1 MTASR
6 VDPIKPWG
14 QGRFRHPGSAFHL
27 PGTFIVTGCFIV
39 YHYFCLL
46 LVVVVVVVVVVVLQ
60 YDDDDD
66 DDDDDDVEC
75 CRGNILLAAF
85 LHELYIR
92 ANRGSKHGCRTH
104 PYTILS
110 AVPTRRSEHTRGCL
124 SRPCKP

>member
-1 MTASR
+1 MSASR
-6 VDPIKPWG
+6 VDPIKPWR
-14 QGRFRHPGSAFHL
+14 QGNFKHPGSAFHL

-75 CRGNILLAAF
+75 CRAVHPSQSNIQARMPHAPLHRSLCSPEDLSIPGVVCQGLASPKRC
-85 LHELYIR
+85 IM
-92 ANRGSKHGCRTH
+92 
-104 PYTILS
+104 
-110 AVPTRRSEHTRGCL
+110 
-124 SRPCKP
+124 